1 MNNNH
6 HPELQVCDF
15 GLAIG
20 DESPLKLLFIG
31 GTDAFMAP
39 EVRPQSRLALLFVV
53 THSKFNSDIPADS
66 PSALAA
72 AAADAAAAHA
82 HFWLTTT
89 ILD

>member
-6 HPELQVCDF
+6 HPVQVCDF

-53 THSKFNSDIPADS
+53 THLKFNSDIPADS

-72 AAADAAAAHA
+72 AAAAHA